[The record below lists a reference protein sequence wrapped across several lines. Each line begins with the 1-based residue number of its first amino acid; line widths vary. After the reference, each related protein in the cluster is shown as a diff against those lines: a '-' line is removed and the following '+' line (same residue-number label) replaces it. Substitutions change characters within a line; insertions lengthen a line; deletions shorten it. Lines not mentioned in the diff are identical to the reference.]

1 MSTGEKV
8 APNDVEMAI
17 TQDPLFEQAMVVG
30 EGKPYIAALLVL
42 NAEAWREVAAG
53 LALDPD
59 APDSLAQRSAR
70 QRVLEMLHE
79 LLRSF
84 PGHAQV
90 RAVRLS
96 LDPWT
101 IDNGLIT
108 PTLKLK
114 RSEIEL
120 RFASAISGLYA
131 GHALPA

>member
-8 APNDVEMAI
+8 APNDLEMAI
-17 TQDPLFEQAMVVG
+17 TQDPLFDQAMVVG

-42 NAEAWREVAAG
+42 NPEAWGEVAADF
-53 LALDPD
+53 ALDPH
-59 APDSLAQRSAR
+59 APDALEHHGVRG
-70 QRVLEMLHE
+70 RVLEKLRE

-84 PGHAQV
+84 PAYARV

-96 LDPWT
+96 LVPWT

-114 RSEIEL
+114 RVEIEL
-120 RFASAISGLYA
+120 RFAAAIADLYA